1 VPFDRVVPEEQRD
14 PAVKATLRD
23 PAVAGSAILAWAIQ
37 GARDWYER
45 RLAVPEAV
53 KLATT
58 AYRVEMD
65 AFGTFLRD
73 CCVVG
78 QTKEV
83 PAADLHCAVDAY
95 VRGAGERPLGAKAL
109 AKALRG

>member
-1 VPFDRVVPEEQRD
+1 M
-14 PAVKATLRD
+14 
-23 PAVAGSAILAWAIQ
+23 
-37 GARDWYER
+37 
-45 RLAVPEAV
+45 PEAV

-109 AKALRG
+109 AKALRGRGFKSRLLHGCVIWQGLCLTQGATVETRLAVQTSRGEAR